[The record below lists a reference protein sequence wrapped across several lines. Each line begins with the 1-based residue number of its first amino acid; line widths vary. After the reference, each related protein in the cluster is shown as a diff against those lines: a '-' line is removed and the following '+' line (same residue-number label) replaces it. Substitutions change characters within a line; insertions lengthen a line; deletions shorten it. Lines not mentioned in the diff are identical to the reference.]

1 MLRSIKLKYLL
12 SIFILFTVLLSNLSA
27 SAQGEKKFVT
37 FSGFVI
43 DGSNDEPLPGA
54 YVINDRAGRGV
65 FTNVKGYFIID
76 VFPGDSILFSF
87 LGFRKQFHIIPK
99 NIGLDYSAV
108 VELSIDAKM
117 LREVKVYPFRTE
129 EEFKTAFL
137 EMELPNQRE
146 RELLEKNYSNE
157 NIKRMAANQAM
168 GSGGNYRYAMDQ
180 QMMHL
185 QGQKQVTVNPL
196 TNPFAWRNFI
206 QSVKSGSLTDK
217 AWKKGTYI
225 PAERGSRDNI
235 FKGSN

>member
-1 MLRSIKLKYLL
+1 MKYLL

>member
-1 MLRSIKLKYLL
+1 LKYLL
-12 SIFILFTVLLSNLSA
+12 SIFILFAILLSHLST

-65 FTNVKGYFIID
+65 FTNGKGYFIID

-87 LGFRKQFHIIPK
+87 LGFRKQYHIIPK

-108 VELSIDAKM
+108 VELSIDAKT

-137 EMELPNQRE
+137 EMDLPNQKE
-146 RELLEKNYSNE
+146 RELLEKNFSNE
-157 NIKRMAANQAM
+157 NIRRLAANQAM

-185 QGQKQVTVNPL
+185 QGQKQITQNPL

-206 QSVKSGSLTDK
+206 QSVKNGTLTDK
-217 AWKKGTYI
+217 AWKKGSYI
-225 PAERGSRDNI
+225 PSERGSRDNI